1 MTYRIRDTIG
11 FNLFITNVALRAGM
25 AREMRPFDI
34 TPEQF
39 AILSLLQER
48 GGLQQREIAELLLKD
63 RPSIT
68 RILERMQNK
77 RLIRRE
83 TDPKDRR
90 AVRVHLTATGKKL
103 FPKVEKIALDFR
115 KQAYQGLSETKLNQ
129 LKQTLHH
136 ISENLA

>member
-1 MTYRIRDTIG
+1 
-11 FNLFITNVALRAGM
+11 M

-48 GGLQQREIAELLLKD
+48 GGLQQREIAELLFKD

-83 TDPKDRR
+83 TDPKDCR
-90 AVRVHLTATGKKL
+90 AVRVHLTTTGKKL

-115 KQAYQGLSETKLNQ
+115 KLAYHGLSETKLNQ
-129 LKQTLHH
+129 LKQILHL

>member
-1 MTYRIRDTIG
+1 MAYRIRDTIG
-11 FNLFITNVALRAGM
+11 FNLFITNVALKAGM
-25 AREMRPFDI
+25 AREMRPLDI

-63 RPSIT
+63 RPNIT

-77 RLIRRE
+77 KLIRRE

-90 AVRVHLTATGKKL
+90 AVRVDLTATGKKL
-103 FPKVEKIALDFR
+103 LPKVEKIALDFK
-115 KQAYQGLSETKLNQ
+115 KQAYQGLSETELNQ